1 MTIPIKKISS
11 FCKTG
16 SGGTPSRS
24 NNAFFEN
31 GTIPWVKSGELK
43 NRYITEVEEYITE
56 LAVEKSSAKL
66 VSKGSLLIA
75 MYGATVGE
83 VSQLTFDAT
92 TNQAICNIQPDENV
106 CDVNYLYRFLEASKS
121 YLLSR
126 RVGGGQPNISQGVIK
141 DLDVP
146 LPPLAEQRRIASIL
160 DQADELRQKRQQAIE
175 KLDQL
180 LQATFID
187 MFGDPVSNPKGWEV
201 KKLSELSIKI
211 HSGNTPKGGSENYV
225 DQGIIFLRSQ
235 NVWKN
240 KVILDD
246 VAYIDAETHS
256 KMMKSSVKHEDLLMT
271 KTGRI
276 NTENSSLGRAAIYL
290 GEDDSANINGHV
302 YLIRIKDGFNKYF
315 ILRILTLPDYY
326 EYIRSVCVGGID
338 KRQLNKE
345 HIENFPIIQPPMELQ
360 NKFSNIVQVIESQKP
375 KLLEQLDLA
384 ENLFKTL
391 QQKAFNG
398 TL

>member
-1 MTIPIKKISS
+1 MSYPMIEIGDLMLKRNGSVDPSKFPDETFELHSIPAFDK
-11 FCKTG
+11 
-16 SGGTPSRS
+16 GTPDIVKGSEIGS
-24 NNAFFEN
+24 SKQLVQEN
-31 GTIPWVKSGELK
+31 DVMISKIVPHIRRASVVCPKGDYRQIASGEWIVFRSDKIYPDYLK
-43 NRYITEVEEYITE
+43 HVLISDTFNKQFMAT
-56 LAVEKSSAKL
+56 
-66 VSKGSLLIA
+66 VSGVGGSLLRARPAFVAKIKIA
-75 MYGATVGE
+75 
-83 VSQLTFDAT
+83 
-92 TNQAICNIQPDENV
+92 
-106 CDVNYLYRFLEASKS
+106 
-121 YLLSR
+121 
-126 RVGGGQPNISQGVIK
+126 
-141 DLDVP
+141 
-146 LPPLAEQRRIASIL
+146 LPPLSEQRRIASIL

-201 KKLSELSIKI
+201 KKLSELSTKI